1 ADVDGVGHLVLAAI
15 ERDENRIHAFQLAGA
30 TRLAT
35 LKLIGYAQVVHLLAP
50 RMDPA
55 GAVVLFGGRAMDRP
69 YPGSTMVSTVNG
81 GVTGLVHSLAVE
93 LAPIRCNAVH
103 PGIVGDSPYW
113 SAKGEAA
120 LEPVRNRTPGGRLVT
135 MEDVVGAVVFL
146 LENRSVNG
154 VNLAV
159 DGGGV
164 LLWGGDAMD
173 GGPRVAVVGAGRMG
187 GAMVGTLC
195 RTGVEVVVFNR
206 TRSKA
211 EEVAEA
217 TGATLA
223 ATAREAAAQAQVGL
237 SPLADDAAVGAAYP
251 GGDGIVAGLQ
261 PGAVVCE
268 ASTIDP

>member
-1 ADVDGVGHLVLAAI
+1 MPEQGAVVVVGGTQGLGLEVARHYADQGREVVLSGRERQRADAVAADLGGKARGIALDLAEPDQLAERLAGVERVGHLVLAAI
-15 ERDENRIHAFQLAGA
+15 ERDENKVRSFDVEGA

-35 LKLIGYAQVVHLLAP
+35 LKLVGYTEVVHQLAP
-50 RMDPA
+50 RMDDD

-93 LAPIRCNAVH
+93 LAPVRCNAVH

-159 DGGGV
+159 DGGW
-164 LLWGGDAMD
+164 LL
-173 GGPRVAVVGAGRMG
+173 
-187 GAMVGTLC
+187 L
-195 RTGVEVVVFNR
+195 
-206 TRSKA
+206 
-211 EEVAEA
+211 
-217 TGATLA
+217 
-223 ATAREAAAQAQVGL
+223 
-237 SPLADDAAVGAAYP
+237 
-251 GGDGIVAGLQ
+251 
-261 PGAVVCE
+261 
-268 ASTIDP
+268 

>member
-1 ADVDGVGHLVLAAI
+1 MPEQGAVVVVGGTQGLGLEVVLSGRERQRADAVAADLGGKARGIALDLAEPDQLAERLAGVERVGHLVLAAI
-15 ERDENRIHAFQLAGA
+15 ERDENKVRSFDVEGA

-35 LKLIGYAQVVHLLAP
+35 LKLIGYTEVVHQLAP
-50 RMDPA
+50 RMDDD

-93 LAPIRCNAVH
+93 LAPVRCNAVH

-159 DGGGV
+159 DGGW
-164 LLWGGDAMD
+164 LL
-173 GGPRVAVVGAGRMG
+173 
-187 GAMVGTLC
+187 L
-195 RTGVEVVVFNR
+195 
-206 TRSKA
+206 
-211 EEVAEA
+211 
-217 TGATLA
+217 
-223 ATAREAAAQAQVGL
+223 
-237 SPLADDAAVGAAYP
+237 
-251 GGDGIVAGLQ
+251 
-261 PGAVVCE
+261 
-268 ASTIDP
+268 

>member
-1 ADVDGVGHLVLAAI
+1 MAQGSVVVIGGTQGLGLEVAGRDPARAEAVAAEVGGRTRGIGVDLADPAQLADRLAGVERVGHLVLVAI
-15 ERDENRIHAFQLAGA
+15 ERDENQIHAFQLEGA

-50 RMDPA
+50 RMDKA

-159 DGGGV
+159 DGGW
-164 LLWGGDAMD
+164 LL
-173 GGPRVAVVGAGRMG
+173 
-187 GAMVGTLC
+187 L
-195 RTGVEVVVFNR
+195 
-206 TRSKA
+206 
-211 EEVAEA
+211 
-217 TGATLA
+217 
-223 ATAREAAAQAQVGL
+223 
-237 SPLADDAAVGAAYP
+237 
-251 GGDGIVAGLQ
+251 
-261 PGAVVCE
+261 
-268 ASTIDP
+268 

>member
-1 ADVDGVGHLVLAAI
+1 MPEQGAVVVVGGTQGLGLEVARHYADQGREVVLSGRERQRADAVAADLGGKARGIALDLAEPDQLAERLAGVERVGHLVLAAI
-15 ERDENRIHAFQLAGA
+15 ERDENRVRSFDLEGA

-50 RMDPA
+50 RMDQA

-81 GVTGLVHSLAVE
+81 GVAGLVHSLAVE

-113 SAKGEAA
+113 SAKGDAA

-146 LENRSVNG
+146 LENRAVNG

-159 DGGGV
+159 DGGW
-164 LLWGGDAMD
+164 LL
-173 GGPRVAVVGAGRMG
+173 
-187 GAMVGTLC
+187 L
-195 RTGVEVVVFNR
+195 
-206 TRSKA
+206 
-211 EEVAEA
+211 
-217 TGATLA
+217 
-223 ATAREAAAQAQVGL
+223 
-237 SPLADDAAVGAAYP
+237 
-251 GGDGIVAGLQ
+251 
-261 PGAVVCE
+261 
-268 ASTIDP
+268 

>member
-1 ADVDGVGHLVLAAI
+1 MPEQGAVVVVGGTQGLGLEVARHYAGQGREVVLSGRERQRADAVAADLGGKARGIALDLAEPDQLAERLAGVERVGHLVLAAI
-15 ERDENRIHAFQLAGA
+15 ERDENRVRSFDLEGA

-35 LKLIGYAQVVHLLAP
+35 LKLIGYTEVVHQLAP
-50 RMDPA
+50 RMDDA

-93 LAPIRCNAVH
+93 LAPVRCNAVH

-159 DGGGV
+159 DGGW
-164 LLWGGDAMD
+164 LL
-173 GGPRVAVVGAGRMG
+173 
-187 GAMVGTLC
+187 L
-195 RTGVEVVVFNR
+195 
-206 TRSKA
+206 
-211 EEVAEA
+211 
-217 TGATLA
+217 
-223 ATAREAAAQAQVGL
+223 
-237 SPLADDAAVGAAYP
+237 
-251 GGDGIVAGLQ
+251 
-261 PGAVVCE
+261 
-268 ASTIDP
+268 

>member
-1 ADVDGVGHLVLAAI
+1 MPEQGAVVVVGGTQGLGLEVARHYADQGREVVLSGRERQRADAVAADLGGKARGIALDLAEPELLAERLAGVERVAYLVLAAI
-15 ERDENRIHAFQLAGA
+15 ERDENKVRSFDLEGA

-35 LKLIGYAQVVHLLAP
+35 LKLIGYTEVVHQLAP
-50 RMDPA
+50 RMDDD

-93 LAPIRCNAVH
+93 LAPVRCNAVH

-159 DGGGV
+159 DGGW
-164 LLWGGDAMD
+164 LL
-173 GGPRVAVVGAGRMG
+173 
-187 GAMVGTLC
+187 L
-195 RTGVEVVVFNR
+195 
-206 TRSKA
+206 
-211 EEVAEA
+211 
-217 TGATLA
+217 
-223 ATAREAAAQAQVGL
+223 
-237 SPLADDAAVGAAYP
+237 
-251 GGDGIVAGLQ
+251 
-261 PGAVVCE
+261 
-268 ASTIDP
+268 